1 MADSQSSQVMSSFV
15 LRCSPL
21 EHEHEDAANHKWRI
35 RVTHV
40 QNQDEV
46 TVSTLQE
53 AMKFID
59 EVLKRG

>member
-15 LRCSPL
+15 LRFSPL
-21 EHEHEDAANHKWRI
+21 EREDALDYKWRI

-46 TVSTLQE
+46 TVSTLQD
-53 AMKFID
+53 AMNYID
-59 EVLKRG
+59 DVLKRG

>member
-21 EHEHEDAANHKWRI
+21 EHEDATNHKWRI

>member
-15 LRCSPL
+15 LRFSPL
-21 EHEHEDAANHKWRI
+21 ECEDLADHKWRI

-46 TVSTLQE
+46 TVSTLQD
-53 AMKFID
+53 AMNYID